1 MVLKTSGMG
10 DILKRAL
17 DKATVKIA
25 FVFGSLSSNLEKAES
40 DVDLM
45 VIGSVGLRTVSGWLS
60 GITGQ
65 IGREIN
71 PHVMSV
77 KEYRNRKRSGD
88 HFLKSVLESKKIF
101 IKGGEDELTEL
112 GR

>member
-10 DILKRAL
+10 DILRRAL
-17 DKATVKIA
+17 GKATVKIA
-25 FVFGSLSSNLEKAES
+25 FVFGSLSNNREGAES

-45 VIGSVGLRTVSGWLS
+45 VIGSVGLRVLSGWLS
-60 GITGQ
+60 GITEQ

-77 KEYRNRKRSGD
+77 KEYRRRKRSGD
-88 HFLKSVLESKKIF
+88 HFLNVVLESKKIF
-101 IKGGEDELTEL
+101 IKGSEDELAEL